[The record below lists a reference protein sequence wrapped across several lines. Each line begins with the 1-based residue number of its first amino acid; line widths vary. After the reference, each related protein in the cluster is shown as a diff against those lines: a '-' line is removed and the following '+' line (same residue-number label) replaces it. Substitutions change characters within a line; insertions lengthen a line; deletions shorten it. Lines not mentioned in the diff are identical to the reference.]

1 MKRSTPM
8 KRTPFRRKEGPTAE
22 RERRPMARA
31 EERREPKERQCAAP
45 NCEATFIPRRME
57 HIVCSPRC
65 LIAKRKAD
73 EKAEREHTKQRK
85 EAVKRLRDLLA
96 EAQVAFN
103 AYIRARDAGTTC
115 ICCGKPF
122 EPQKPGGS
130 MDAGHYLARS
140 IAPQHRFNENNVFGQ
155 RKNCNR
161 PGGTTRAAF
170 RAGVIE
176 RIGLAAVE
184 ALEADNQVPKWTREG
199 LIALKAHYRAKT
211 RELTRR
217 TEE

>member
-1 MKRSTPM
+1 MKRSAPM
-8 KRTPFRRKEGPTAE
+8 RRSAFERRTPLASTSVKP
-22 RERRPMARA
+22 
-31 EERREPKERQCAAP
+31 REPKPPKERKCAGP
-45 NCEATFIPRRME
+45 NCEATFEPRRME

-73 EKAEREHTKQRK
+73 EKAEREHTKRRK
-85 EAVKRLRDLLA
+85 EAVKRVRDLLA

-103 AYIRARDAGTTC
+103 AYIRARDAGKPC

-130 MDAGHYLARS
+130 MDAGHYLGRG
-140 IAPQHRFNENNVFGQ
+140 IAPQHRFNEDNVFGQ

-184 ALEADNQVPKWTREG
+184 ALEADTAVPKWTREG
-199 LIALKAHYRAKT
+199 LIALKATYRART